1 MKDLIDFLK
10 STHLLTEQQI
20 AFVVSKGQVWKLKPN
35 TSISKPHKVPH
46 EIAFIT
52 KGVFRIFYI
61 GDEGDEITKFFIDEK
76 NFIVDIA
83 NYLSQKPS
91 TDFIQAITYAE
102 IIVFTREDLQLID
115 LEVANWH
122 KIANQLVTESFLTKL
137 HVISPMLHEN
147 ATVRYQ
153 NFNKNFP
160 SIANKIPLSFIASF
174 LGITQQSLSRIRKNL
189 A

>member
-1 MKDLIDFLK
+1 MKDLTDFLK
-10 STHLLTEQQI
+10 STHLLTEEQV
-20 AFVVSKGQVWKLKPN
+20 AFVISKGQIRKLKPSTN
-35 TSISKPHKVPH
+35 ISKPHKVPN

-52 KGVFRIFYI
+52 KGVFRIFYL
-61 GDEGDEITKFFIDEK
+61 GDEGDDITKFFIDEK

-91 TDFIQAITYAE
+91 TDFIQAVTNSE
-102 IIVFTREDLQLID
+102 IVVFSREDLQIID
-115 LEVANWH
+115 TKLANWH
-122 KIANQLVTESFLTKL
+122 KIVTQLVTESFLTKL